1 MSMDISLG
9 LAIATIIGSISG
21 ISGYFLMR
29 QKFMR
34 ELEAGKRNQEELARR
49 AYETAVLKEIGERI
63 GYSLDGAKIVEIISG
78 SLGGLLPYSTV
89 SYLIINDESEKVI
102 FACSV
107 KESVSRE
114 FVKEVKAKVLAA
126 VSEMTQKPLL
136 TSEVDESITG
146 VILDEK
152 LKDPVRSY
160 FNLPIVVLGKLMGLI
175 NVASVKTNLYNDEN
189 TEVLYKIARQA
200 SDAVSKLQEVL
211 ENEKGRLS
219 QAVQS
224 LSEGLLMV
232 DTNYR
237 LLLTNQ
243 KLSELLSIAQVPT
256 LFDIVNALSGQLDL
270 RTKMEEV
277 VSKGETL
284 APWEIVAGGKV
295 LQVLASRVVDNKTGK
310 PIAIVV
316 LFHDITDAKSLEK
329 LRQDFT
335 AMMVHELR
343 APLTSIK
350 STVEML
356 KENMQKVTSDE
367 LVKSLATINSSS
379 GSMLKLVAD
388 LLDVAKIEAGKFDII
403 SEAGNVGDAARE
415 QVESF
420 RPMAAAKNL
429 KLTYEVGSDLGQG
442 YFDKVRLKQVLN
454 NLLSNAVKYTDFGE
468 VIVKVNPRLVNG
480 YPVDILVSVSDTG
493 VGVEQDQI
501 DKLFSKFGQLEAGK
515 KKTGNSG
522 LGLYIAKGIVE
533 GWGGKI
539 WVESQGSKMGATF
552 NFTVPLASKTTK
564 GDRIQEGEFGSIE
577 GNSQKVAQA

>member
-1 MSMDISLG
+1 MDISLG